1 MIVVPVMPNV
11 MMNAG
16 HVPIREYTVPIASPI
31 TAKKAD
37 SAASIPNM
45 MRL

>member
-11 MMNAG
+11 MINAG